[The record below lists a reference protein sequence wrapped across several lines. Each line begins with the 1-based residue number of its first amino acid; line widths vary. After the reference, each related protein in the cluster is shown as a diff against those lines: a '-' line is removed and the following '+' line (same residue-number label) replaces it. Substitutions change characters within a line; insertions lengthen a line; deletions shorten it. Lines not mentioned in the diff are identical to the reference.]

1 MCHLKFILV
10 IIYLVEVFVPPAL
23 DGNNKYIE
31 VQNSFDDKGTGNVL
45 GIEFHNGAMEN
56 NKSLHSYGL
65 YQTSNS
71 MWQLSVLYRL
81 WKGLVFDGCQNRNE
95 TLRFIRHTYFTPVK
109 MERWFSNKSTTSLW
123 FVEFDDHDKF
133 DDFDDYDNNYY
144 ENYVASS
151 HTTPQLFLHPP
162 TRFRVAKR

>member
-56 NKSLHSYGL
+56 N
-65 YQTSNS
+65 
-71 MWQLSVLYRL
+71 
-81 WKGLVFDGCQNRNE
+81 
-95 TLRFIRHTYFTPVK
+95 
-109 MERWFSNKSTTSLW
+109 
-123 FVEFDDHDKF
+123 
-133 DDFDDYDNNYY
+133 
-144 ENYVASS
+144 
-151 HTTPQLFLHPP
+151 
-162 TRFRVAKR
+162 